1 MQEQLEADHIT
12 TCPKSHD
19 SNKVD
24 DKYKHMYK
32 QERNHEQEHD
42 LLASDASTCSDHD
55 GELEHVLIRIGIG
68 SIV

>member
-1 MQEQLEADHIT
+1 M
-12 TCPKSHD
+12 PKSHD
-19 SNKVD
+19 SNKVND
-24 DKYKHMYK
+24 DEYKHVYK
-32 QERNHEQEHD
+32 QERNLEH